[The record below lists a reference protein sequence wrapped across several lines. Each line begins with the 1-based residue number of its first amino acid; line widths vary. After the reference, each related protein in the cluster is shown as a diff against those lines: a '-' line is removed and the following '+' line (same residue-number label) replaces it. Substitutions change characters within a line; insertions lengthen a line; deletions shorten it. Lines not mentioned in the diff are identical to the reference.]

1 MNEDSINSKAIFI
14 LLEKEKK
21 VSLLF
26 ARQKKTKAMSKQKK
40 QHIII
45 QMIDQVWRGPL
56 FCNLH
61 VFKSGSKLLIPT

>member
-14 LLEKEKK
+14 LLEK

-40 QHIII
+40 QHSII
-45 QMIDQVWRGPL
+45 
-56 FCNLH
+56 
-61 VFKSGSKLLIPT
+61 

>member
-26 ARQKKTKAMSKQKK
+26 ARQKKTKAMSKQIK

-45 QMIDQVWRGPL
+45 QMIDQV
-56 FCNLH
+56 
-61 VFKSGSKLLIPT
+61 